1 MKALIVTADKVRIG
15 DWLVGWIFD
24 TADGPEPIPFPPM
37 AFPHVGRVVNTDD
50 LSKQD
55 TRRYI
60 ICRPDD
66 DEEAVA

>member
-1 MKALIVTADKVRIG
+1 MKALIVTGDKVRIG

-24 TADGPEPIPFPPM
+24 TAVGPEPMTFPR
-37 AFPHVGRVVNTDD
+37 VGRVANTDD

-60 ICRPDD
+60 ICRPE

>member
-1 MKALIVTADKVRIG
+1 MKALIVTGDKVRIG

-24 TADGPEPIPFPPM
+24 TAVGPEPMTFPR
-37 AFPHVGRVVNTDD
+37 VGRVANTDD

-55 TRRYI
+55 TRHYI
-60 ICRPDD
+60 ICRHGE